1 MNKYGALAQSHW
13 RTWLPSRYAMIA
25 NPSSFFSELGIQVSD
40 QIATLELD
48 LLGPEVAG
56 EDFLTR
62 VGRRNM
68 ARLQAEELT
77 LRELVLLPAETQ
89 DEDEVET
96 DEIPAEWAIPS
107 ALETVAAVQA
117 TEPPEPTPRSGGAR
131 R

>member
-1 MNKYGALAQSHW
+1 MNKYGAMAQSHW
-13 RTWLPSRYAMIA
+13 KMWLPDRYATIED
-25 NPSSFFSELGIQVSD
+25 PSNFFSELGIQVSD
-40 QIATLELD
+40 QIAALELD
-48 LLGPEVAG
+48 LRGPEVAG

-77 LRELVLLPAETQ
+77 LRELVLLPPEMQ
-89 DEDEVET
+89 DEDEA

-107 ALETVAAVQA
+107 ALETVTAVQA
-117 TEPPEPTPRSGGAR
+117 TETLTPPPRSGGAR

>member
-1 MNKYGALAQSHW
+1 MNKYGAMAQSHW

-25 NPSSFFSELGIQVSD
+25 DPSSVFSELGIQVSD

-89 DEDEVET
+89 DEDEA

-117 TEPPEPTPRSGGAR
+117 TETPARRSGGAR